1 MERMMMKKFLVLTL
15 ATLMLAACAG
25 TGGAGNTQA
34 YGEIKGG
41 METGK

>member
-1 MERMMMKKFLVLTL
+1 MKKLLVLAL

-25 TGGAGNTQA
+25 MGGAGNTQA

-41 METGK
+41 VETVK

>member
-1 MERMMMKKFLVLTL
+1 MMKKFLVLTL
-15 ATLMLAACAG
+15 TTLMLAACAD

-41 METGK
+41 VETAK

>member
-1 MERMMMKKFLVLTL
+1 MKKFLVLTL
-15 ATLMLAACAG
+15 ATLATLTLAACAG

-41 METGK
+41 VETVK